1 MMQASSSLLGVIID
15 SFWRKI
21 IMKHLKFG
29 LFTLGITFILMTSLV
44 SAEDRYVIDNLQIT
58 FRTGPGND
66 RKIISLLNSDQKVE
80 IIAPNG
86 DWVKVRLQNGKE
98 GWVLQR
104 YLTRETPCRT
114 RVALANQSI
123 DQLENELDATQKT
136 SQQILADKEKISQD
150 LKRTQQE
157 LDEKTKAYATLKK
170 GAAGYLELK
179 DRHQKMSARLTQ
191 QTQKADELDLELNTT
206 RKKKYVR
213 WFLGGAG
220 VLLLGFILG
229 FSSKKQKRHSSLV

>member
-1 MMQASSSLLGVIID
+1 
-15 SFWRKI
+15 
-21 IMKHLKFG
+21 MKHLTFG
-29 LFTLGITFILMTSLV
+29 LFTLGISLILMTNLV
-44 SAEDRYVIDNLQIT
+44 YAEDRYVIDNLQIT

-80 IIAPNG
+80 ILEPSG

-104 YLTRETPCRT
+104 YLTSETPCRT
-114 RVALANQSI
+114 RITMANQSI
-123 DQLENELDATQKT
+123 IQLENELDAAQKT
-136 SQQILADKEKISQD
+136 NQQILADKEKINQE

-157 LDEKTKAYATLKK
+157 LTKKTTAYATLKK

-179 DRHQKMSARLTQ
+179 DRHQKSNARLTE
-191 QTQKADELDLELNTT
+191 QTQKANELYLELNTI

-229 FSSKKQKRHSSLV
+229 FSSKKQKRRSSLV

>member
-1 MMQASSSLLGVIID
+1 
-15 SFWRKI
+15 
-21 IMKHLKFG
+21 MKHFTSG
-29 LFTLGITFILMTSLV
+29 LVTLGITLILLTTMV
-44 SAEDRYVIDNLQIT
+44 YAEDRYVIDNLQIT

-66 RKIISLLNSDQKVE
+66 RKIISLLNSDQMVE
-80 IIAPNG
+80 IIEPSG

-104 YLTRETPCRT
+104 YLTQETPCRT
-114 RVALANQSI
+114 RVITANQSI
-123 DQLENELDATQKT
+123 DQLKNELDAAQAAN
-136 SQQILADKEKISQD
+136 QQIRADKEKISQE

-157 LDEKTKAYATLKK
+157 LDKITKAYAILKK

-179 DRHQKMSARLTQ
+179 DIHQKTNTRLTD
-191 QTQKADELDLELNTT
+191 QTQKANELDLELNTI

-229 FSSKKQKRHSSLV
+229 FNSKKQKHRSSLM

>member
-1 MMQASSSLLGVIID
+1 
-15 SFWRKI
+15 
-21 IMKHLKFG
+21 MKHLTSG
-29 LFTLGITFILMTSLV
+29 LFIIGITLILMV
-44 SAEDRYVIDNLQIT
+44 NMASAEDRYVIDKLQIT

-80 IIAPNG
+80 LLEPSG
-86 DWVKVRLQNGKE
+86 DWIKVRLQNGKE

-104 YLTRETPCRT
+104 YLTSETPCRT
-114 RVALANQSI
+114 QVALANQSI
-123 DQLENELDATQKT
+123 DQLENNLDAAQKAN
-136 SQQILADKEKISQD
+136 QKILADKEDTGQE

-157 LDEKTKAYATLKK
+157 LDKINKAYATLKK

-179 DRHQKMSARLTQ
+179 DRHEKISTRLTK
-191 QTQKADELDLELNTT
+191 QTQKANDLERELNTI

-229 FSSKKQKRHSSLV
+229 FSSKKQKRRSSLL